1 MNRIERLSIGSPEVL
16 EDGELPTLSSIVDQY
31 DKLTKE
37 KGKMSPD
44 EVMAFIS
51 LSARLVDIKIEKDTR
66 KSASFLSSINPKYFL
81 KSKYLPFF

>member
-1 MNRIERLSIGSPEVL
+1 MSRMERLSIGIPEVL
-16 EDGELPTLSSIVDQY
+16 EDGELPTPSSIVDQY

-51 LSARLVDIKIEKDTR
+51 FSAKLVDIKIERDTKR
-66 KSASFLSSINPKYFL
+66 SVSPSLDVINPKTT
-81 KSKYLPFF
+81 P